1 MSVFCSSRCVAK
13 LCRSVCR
20 ETGLSI
26 SAIIAAAWQAR
37 LSWRVVSG
45 CTGSRPGNS
54 QSRGR
59 AAFHQARNRSRRYGD
74 SMTYRSPAFA
84 RAGSCGPCI
93 GDTQRRLVLEARGR
107 IQQAGN
113 LPRAQ
118 HDWQFP
124 RLADER
130 QPDDDLRLAQRH
142 DEEKPQRGH
151 SVVDGRRAGAARN
164 EMQLIA
170 PQILEAGFIWRG
182 AEESA
187 EALDGAD
194 VAFPEFAARICGS
207 SYLRSSPA

>member
-1 MSVFCSSRCVAK
+1 
-13 LCRSVCR
+13 
-20 ETGLSI
+20 
-26 SAIIAAAWQAR
+26 
-37 LSWRVVSG
+37 
-45 CTGSRPGNS
+45 
-54 QSRGR
+54 
-59 AAFHQARNRSRRYGD
+59 
-74 SMTYRSPAFA
+74 MTYRSPAFA

-170 PQILEAGFIWRG
+170 PQILEAGFIRRG